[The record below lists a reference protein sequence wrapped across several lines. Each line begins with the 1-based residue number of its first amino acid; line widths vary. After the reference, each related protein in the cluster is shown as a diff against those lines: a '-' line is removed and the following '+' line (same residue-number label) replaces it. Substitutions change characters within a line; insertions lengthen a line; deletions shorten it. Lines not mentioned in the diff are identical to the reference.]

1 MTRRN
6 VIKALGAFGFT
17 ASELASAYGKGDFW
31 DKQKPGEWSPEQRSE
46 LITDSPWAKQVRA
59 DASRMQQ
66 GGPPITGSGNPVP
79 MRMPGSVNIDGGRGR
94 GRHERNLPAFQGI
107 VRWESAK
114 PVLAALKKTLPPE
127 LASHYVIGVSGFPF
141 GLRNPQRDDSTDT
154 LLDDLKQITTLRT
167 KGKDFA
173 QAGVVLRGSDSDG
186 PLLLFGFSRDVIEVT
201 PSDKNVQFDT
211 QLGPLEISAKFE
223 PKRMRY
229 RGELAL

>member
-1 MTRRN
+1 M
-6 VIKALGAFGFT
+6 IKALGAFGFT
-17 ASELASAYGKGDFW
+17 ASELASAYAKGDFW
-31 DKQKPGEWSPEQRSE
+31 DKKEPNAWSTEQRSR

-59 DASRMQQ
+59 DASRMQPA
-66 GGPPITGSGNPVP
+66 GPPIPDSGKPVP
-79 MRMPGSVNIDGGRGR
+79 MRMPGSINIDGARGR
-94 GRHERNLPAFQGI
+94 GRHPGNLPAFQGI

-127 LASHYVIGVSGFPF
+127 LADHYVIGVSGFPF
-141 GLRNPQRDDSTDT
+141 GLRNPRSDESEDT
-154 LLDDLKQITTLRT
+154 RLDDLKQITTLRA
-167 KGKDFA
+167 KGKDPA

-223 PKRMRY
+223 PKQMRY
-229 RGELAL
+229 HGELAL